1 MDHFGRLGGTW
12 GAISPVRPSRESG
25 FEPAAVP
32 WPASNWTAPISSQVR
47 LQIIAN
53 FQTVS
58 YIWIVF
64 LREREGK
71 RRRIRRSFSPIRMI
85 NCPWILVASEPW
97 AKAQGQLKTNYT
109 WRLLGVNSQIP
120 GHYKRNLSYLGFH
133 HCSLQREISR
143 RLTQGYQRTTCAKK

>member
-1 MDHFGRLGGTW
+1 MDHFGQFSAISPVIKMTCKDILQTQAKNIAFLSSASIGLLVVVDHFGGLGGTW

-64 LREREGK
+64 SQREGGQ
-71 RRRIRRSFSPIRMI
+71 
-85 NCPWILVASEPW
+85 
-97 AKAQGQLKTNYT
+97 AQKDKEVIQSDKND
-109 WRLLGVNSQIP
+109 
-120 GHYKRNLSYLGFH
+120 
-133 HCSLQREISR
+133 
-143 RLTQGYQRTTCAKK
+143 